1 MLAVEPRG
9 DDGGDEEL
17 GTVGVGAGVGHG
29 EEEGSVVLKLKVLV
43 GELVAIDGLASGAVA
58 AGEIATL
65 EHEVGDHAME
75 SGALVAEALLAS
87 AQRAEVFG
95 SLGNYIVEKVKV
107 DATRL
112 FFDLADLCDLSSV
125 VNLDDGALPG
135 AIEVSFDGHVVC
147 RRSEEAFMDRGAE
160 LRSYTESR

>member
-1 MLAVEPRG
+1 MDLPPVPCI
-9 DDGGDEEL
+9 
-17 GTVGVGAGVGHG
+17 
-29 EEEGSVVLKLKVLV
+29 
-43 GELVAIDGLASGAVA
+43 AICQSAASEYTQSDTYVA

-112 FFDLADLCDLSSV
+112 FWGVMVSDRLGTWAICTKRYADSWGAGVATFDLADLCDLSSV